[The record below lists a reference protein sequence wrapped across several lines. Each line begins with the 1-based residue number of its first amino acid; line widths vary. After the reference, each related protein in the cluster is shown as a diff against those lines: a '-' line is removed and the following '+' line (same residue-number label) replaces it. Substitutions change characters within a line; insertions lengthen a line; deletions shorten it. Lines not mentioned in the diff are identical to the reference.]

1 MNQCLIFLFSQP
13 LDDEDTDEDE
23 ETDSDA
29 EMAGNSLNSRTM
41 HNGSSSA
48 KRKRRRSSSR
58 RELTDLKEQMYQVG
72 TIHCSDEG
80 FQVFSKFSSLAVDQA
95 HMFAVADNNQMIIII
110 HY

>member
-1 MNQCLIFLFSQP
+1 MNQCLIFLFFQP

-58 RELTDLKEQMYQVG
+58 RELTDLKEQMYQVSK
-72 TIHCSDEG
+72 TEIDCSDEG
-80 FQVFSKFSSLAVDQA
+80 CQVFSKLSSLTVDQDR
-95 HMFAVADNNQMIIII
+95 MFPVAPSS
-110 HY
+110 